1 MARLKAPQRR
11 EQLIEVAT
19 KVFAK
24 WGYNAATTAAIA
36 DAAGVTEPILY
47 RHFASKQEM
56 FVAITRAMSKQTL
69 GQWRELIAK
78 ARTST
83 DKIRT
88 IAREF
93 PNHVRENQDAYNVIH
108 GALAT
113 SRDRQVLKV
122 MKQHYAEIER
132 FFRKIVEDGKKAGE
146 FKRDLN
152 SSVPVWQLINTGIGY
167 AMIALSLRQFER
179 FSVEE
184 AIGFILRRIEGLNRR
199 RSPADRGDF
208 TPNSPCTGGAAPREP
223 HPPFAWLPS
232 ASIWCRVGSCPA
244 CSP

>member
-1 MARLKAPQRR
+1 MSRLKGPQRR
-11 EQLIEVAT
+11 EQLIQVAT
-19 KVFAK
+19 KIFAK

-56 FVAITRAMSKQTL
+56 FVAITRIMSKRTL

-78 ARTST
+78 AHTST

-93 PNHVRENQDAYNVIH
+93 PNHLRDNEDAYNVIH

-113 SRDRQVLKV
+113 SRDPKVRAV
-122 MKQHYAEIER
+122 MKKHYLEIEE
-132 FFRKIVEDGKKAGE
+132 FFRKIVEDGQKAGE
-146 FKRDLN
+146 FRRDLD
-152 SSVPVWQLINTGIGY
+152 SKTPTWQLINTGIGY
-167 AMIALSLRQFER
+167 SMITLNLRHFER

-184 AIGFILRRIEGLNRR
+184 AIEFILRGLK
-199 RSPADRGDF
+199 S
-208 TPNSPCTGGAAPREP
+208 
-223 HPPFAWLPS
+223 
-232 ASIWCRVGSCPA
+232 
-244 CSP
+244 

>member
-1 MARLKAPQRR
+1 MSRLKGPQRR
-11 EQLIEVAT
+11 EQLIKVAT
-19 KVFAK
+19 KIFAK

-69 GQWRELIAK
+69 RQWRELIAK
-78 ARTST
+78 APTST

-93 PNHVRENQDAYNVIH
+93 PNHIHENEDAYNVIH

-113 SRDRQVLKV
+113 SRDRKVRAV
-122 MKQHYAEIER
+122 MKKHYLEIEQ
-132 FFRKIVEDGKKAGE
+132 FFRKIVEDGQKAGE
-146 FKRDLN
+146 FKRDLD
-152 SSVPVWQLINTGIGY
+152 SKTPTWQLINTGIGY
-167 AMIALSLRQFER
+167 SMIALNLRQFER

-184 AIGFILRRIEGLNRR
+184 AIEFILRGLK
-199 RSPADRGDF
+199 G
-208 TPNSPCTGGAAPREP
+208 
-223 HPPFAWLPS
+223 
-232 ASIWCRVGSCPA
+232 
-244 CSP
+244 